1 MSSKQ
6 SLTLSTAARSAI
18 VASYVK
24 ALDAHETSGSLVTQV
39 CDTAHKYLKGE
50 EIPEEDRKAIVADIA
65 RAKGWKGASAKSR
78 MSECNVILRA
88 YAKLGEAIEAFRTKA
103 KRMQWHDAM
112 KLARRLNAGD
122 TIAQAVAYA
131 MKKKPGNKNTSTPK
145 GRVASAL
152 KAWYTSEGVTEK
164 EKAMIAEA
172 VRALR
177 ITNAPWLKEE

>member
-39 CDTAHKYLKGE
+39 CETAMRYLKGE
-50 EIPEEDRKAIVADIA
+50 EIPEDDRKAIIADIA
-65 RAKGWKGASAKSR
+65 RAKAWTGKSAKSR

-88 YAKLGEAIEAFRTKA
+88 YAKLGEAIEAFRAKA

-112 KLARRLNAGD
+112 KLARRINAGD
-122 TIAQAVAYA
+122 TIQQAVRFAL
-131 MKKKPGNKNTSTPK
+131 KKKPGSPVLPE
-145 GRVASAL
+145 GRIAAGL
-152 KAWYTSEGVTEK
+152 KAL
-164 EKAMIAEA
+164 AEA
-172 VRALR
+172 KPHKRNAVLKAAEILGITLR
-177 ITNAPWLKEE
+177 LKPAEE